1 MGPMFTVQCLLDSES
16 IMHGEVH
23 SPRYPQPY
31 FPNVLKQWDLWVS
44 EGYQIQL
51 TIRHLDIKASLGCHQ
66 DSLTVLFNQKVL
78 GKFCGQENS
87 TDHPSTGSMLSPGNR
102 LTLIF
107 QTSSSTQEIQQHTGF
122 SATYKAKDVDECSK
136 PDPGDGSGLLCSQI
150 CINTPGSYRCSCRS
164 GYKLH
169 LDQHTCLCE

>member
-1 MGPMFTVQCLLDSES
+1 MLNFRFLCLSVSESWQLLDSES

-66 DSLTVLFNQKVL
+66 DSLTVRAILKPNIIQFSKQS
-78 GKFCGQENS
+78 C
-87 TDHPSTGSMLSPGNR
+87 PGS
-102 LTLIF
+102 
-107 QTSSSTQEIQQHTGF
+107 
-122 SATYKAKDVDECSK
+122 
-136 PDPGDGSGLLCSQI
+136 
-150 CINTPGSYRCSCRS
+150 TPGSP
-164 GYKLH
+164 
-169 LDQHTCLCE
+169 TI